1 MTAAEPTSPD
11 ASPLPV
17 LLFDGVCN
25 LCNRWV
31 DLLIRLDR
39 EGRIRVAPL
48 QSAAASSLLA
58 GAGLADTPGDTVV
71 LIDDAGA
78 WTESTAI
85 LRAARLLPYPTRA
98 FAVLAILP
106 VSVRDGLYR
115 IVARNRYRWFGRRD
129 TCRLPGPGER
139 ERFL

>member
-1 MTAAEPTSPD
+1 MTDGEPTSPA
-11 ASPLPV
+11 ASALPV

-39 EGRIRVAPL
+39 EGRVRVAPL
-48 QSAAASSLLA
+48 QSAAAESLLA
-58 GAGLADTPGDTVV
+58 AAELPDAPEDTVV
-71 LIDDAGA
+71 LVDEAGV

-85 LRAARLLPYPTRA
+85 LRVARLLPYPARLLRIFTVLPAPIRD
-98 FAVLAILP
+98 AV
-106 VSVRDGLYR
+106 YR
-115 IVARNRYRWFGRRD
+115 IVARNRYRWFGKRD
-129 TCRLPGPGER
+129 TCRIPGPDER